1 MGSQS
6 LYPALALLHGD
17 EALFSWTAWDA
28 HPSIVLG
35 CGGLL
40 VLYLWAIGPWR
51 ERHHPD
57 AEVSRWPVASF
68 VAALVFL
75 FVSLTRPLHDLSDYF
90 LFSAHMVQH
99 MLLMMVV
106 PPLMLL
112 GLPAWLVRPLLRP
125 RGIAAVTRFLTSP
138 LIAFAIYNVVFVIWH
153 VPFMYNAALEDHD
166 IHIVQHLMFIATATM
181 MWWPVVNPV
190 PELARMPG
198 PVQILYL
205 FAIGLPASVVSA
217 FIALSEDVVYPFY
230 GRAPRVF
237 ELSALEDQQLG
248 GMIMW
253 VPGMILL
260 WAAIT
265 VVFFRW
271 ARFED
276 REEAAERRRLA
287 ETNAQA

>member
-1 MGSQS
+1 MHMQS
-6 LYPALALLHGD
+6 VAAALALLHGD
-17 EALFSWTAWDA
+17 EVHFSWTAWDA
-28 HPSIVLG
+28 HPSIVIG
-35 CGGLL
+35 CGALIAA
-40 VLYLWAIGPWR
+40 YLWGVGPAR
-51 ERHHPD
+51 ERWSLGPP
-57 AEVSRWPVASF
+57 ASRWQIAAF
-68 VAALVFL
+68 VGSVVIL
-75 FVSLTRPLHDLSDYF
+75 FVSLTGPIHDLSDYY

-99 MLLMMVV
+99 MLLMMIV

-112 GLPAWLVRPLLRP
+112 GMPAWLIRPALRA
-125 RGIAAVTRFLTSP
+125 RRVERLARFLTQP

-153 VPFMYNAALEDHD
+153 FPFMYNAALEDHD
-166 IHIVQHLMFIATATM
+166 VHIVQHLMFIATATM

-217 FIALSEDVVYPFY
+217 FIALSEEVVYPFY

-237 ELSALEDQQLG
+237 ALSALEDQQLG

-271 ARFED
+271 ARRED
-276 REEAAERRRLA
+276 REEAAERRRLT
-287 ETNAQA
+287 ETNARA

>member
-1 MGSQS
+1 
-6 LYPALALLHGD
+6 
-17 EALFSWTAWDA
+17 
-28 HPSIVLG
+28 
-35 CGGLL
+35 
-40 VLYLWAIGPWR
+40 
-51 ERHHPD
+51 
-57 AEVSRWPVASF
+57 
-68 VAALVFL
+68 
-75 FVSLTRPLHDLSDYF
+75 
-90 LFSAHMVQH
+90 
-99 MLLMMVV
+99 MVV
-106 PPLMLL
+106 PPLLLL
-112 GLPAWLVRPLLRP
+112 GTPAWLIRPLLRTRGM
-125 RGIAAVTRFLTSP
+125 RGIAGFLTRP

-153 VPFMYNAALEDHD
+153 FPFMYNTALENHD
-166 IHIVQHLMFIATATM
+166 LHIIQHLMFIGTATM

-230 GRAPRVF
+230 GRAPRVM
-237 ELSALEDQQLG
+237 ELTALEDQQLG

-271 ARFED
+271 ARRED
-276 REEAAERRRLA
+276 REEAAERRRLT
-287 ETNAQA
+287 ETNARA